1 MIGKFKDKIFTVSNE
16 QIYTFNS
23 FTNSVKLSYEE
34 KEVEGSKS
42 KMYIKGAS
50 LQDLSLTIDLIA
62 ELGVDVEAEIN
73 DWKSYA
79 EIGVRDSLYIANKKY
94 GGNWIVIGVSVSDMI
109 SDAKTIISA
118 TINVDFKEFAG
129 QDNSKSKKV
138 ANDKS
143 DASKKLK
150 G

>member
-62 ELGVDVEAEIN
+62 ELGVDVEAEIG